1 MTLVGVEYLDELPY
15 DMPLR
20 VNVTIAHNS
29 TMMPSVTIYY
39 AVLSPSQII
48 TSGGW
53 HLLPPELSISNPAGN
68 VTTYKFSIPFRF
80 DDDGY
85 PYRSEIVF
93 YVEAIDAGGNRLLT
107 ASSQDRWDPL
117 LQDDKFSVEIMDPYP
132 PVIGSVSRFPILPNE
147 DAPVT
152 VTANVTDYGSGV
164 KEVLLIYS
172 EEDLVS
178 HTLLMNQTGSGMYEG
193 QIPPSAQATK
203 IAFLVAASDNAG
215 NEAAS
220 KAASYRVASG
230 TTPDSSRYILSG
242 IILAAAMLALIGIWM
257 IRRGSGGVIDVR
269 ALRPEH
275 PKAMTALL
283 VFILCVAAWLYYVL
297 VVQGAPILALIEA
310 SALILGW
317 GLIDPRFDL
326 MIFPKRA
333 FNRAPATSVIAEA
346 YVLGLATAI
355 GLAGGYLFNIYSTAK
370 LYSLA
375 LTVAPYVLLLFLVGM
390 FLQLAWPYLKEIDVS
405 LQIEHIRDEQET
417 D

>member
-1 MTLVGVEYLDELPY
+1 
-15 DMPLR
+15 
-20 VNVTIAHNS
+20 
-29 TMMPSVTIYY
+29 
-39 AVLSPSQII
+39 
-48 TSGGW
+48 
-53 HLLPPELSISNPAGN
+53 LPPQLSVSNPAGN

-80 DDDGY
+80 HDDGY

-172 EEDLVS
+172 GEDLVS

-220 KAASYRVASG
+220 KAASYQVISG

-242 IILAAAMLALIGIWM
+242 IILAAAILALIGIWM
-257 IRRGSGGVIDVR
+257 ARRGLGGVVDAR
-269 ALRPEH
+269 ARRLEH
-275 PKAMTALL
+275 PKAMTTLL
-283 VFILCVAAWLYYVL
+283 VFVLAVAAWLYYVL
-297 VVQGAPILALIEA
+297 VARGAPILALIEA

-317 GLIDPRFDL
+317 GLIDPRVDL

-355 GLAGGYLFNIYSTAK
+355 GLAGGYLFNIYSTGK

-375 LTVAPYVLLLFLVGM
+375 LTVAPYVLLLFLVGI
-390 FLQLAWPYLKEIDVS
+390 FLQLAWPYLREIDVS
-405 LQIEHIRDEQET
+405 FQIEHVRDERET